1 MRECISFTQSLLY
14 FVVYPNL
21 AYWITCL
28 YYSNRYKQDINSRI
42 QKDKEAKL
50 DQVTTVWYLFLVLF
64 NTIIPPLF
72 ATIILRYKLGT
83 PICRNNSDNMIFR
96 IIAWVIIQDCVYY
109 FIHRALHLKCIYKYI
124 HKIHHEISVPW
135 AWSTEVQHPIDSL
148 LTNFG
153 TFIIAAEI
161 TQLSLLA
168 RSIVITYMYHRG
180 VMAHIGVNTFWNATL
195 SLYTS
200 DWAVFHDKHHSF
212 PKCNYG
218 GFTTGIFDYLFKTD
232 YIHIYKR
239 EKRLYSG

>member
-83 PICRNNSDNMIFR
+83 PICRNN
-96 IIAWVIIQDCVYY
+96 
-109 FIHRALHLKCIYKYI
+109 
-124 HKIHHEISVPW
+124 
-135 AWSTEVQHPIDSL
+135 
-148 LTNFG
+148 
-153 TFIIAAEI
+153 
-161 TQLSLLA
+161 
-168 RSIVITYMYHRG
+168 
-180 VMAHIGVNTFWNATL
+180 
-195 SLYTS
+195 
-200 DWAVFHDKHHSF
+200 
-212 PKCNYG
+212 
-218 GFTTGIFDYLFKTD
+218 
-232 YIHIYKR
+232 
-239 EKRLYSG
+239 